1 MDIDEFIEELL
12 IAMDPPE
19 DIDLIEETDLSKL
32 EYFDSLAQLGI
43 IVFFD
48 TNFGINLTPEMLLA
62 NTIVKDLFQLTK

>member
-43 IVFFD
+43 IVFLIP
-48 TNFGINLTPEMLLA
+48 TLE
-62 NTIVKDLFQLTK
+62 

>member
-12 IAMDPPE
+12 IAMDPK

-48 TNFGINLTPEMLLA
+48 TNFGINLTQ
-62 NTIVKDLFQLTK
+62 KCF